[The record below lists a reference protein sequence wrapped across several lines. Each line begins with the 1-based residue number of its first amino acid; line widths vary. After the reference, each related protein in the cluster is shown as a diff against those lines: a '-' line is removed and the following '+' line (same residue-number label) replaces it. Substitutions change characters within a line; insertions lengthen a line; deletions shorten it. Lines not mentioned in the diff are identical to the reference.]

1 MVMIMKNK
9 KYYLFEMQPTSLNII
24 STLILFVVV
33 IFTVLLGKFSIIF
46 DNYGISLILMLPY
59 LVLHEILH
67 SVAYVIHGADFKN
80 ITYGAHMEKGILCCL
95 CKQNITKKNILI
107 SLVYPL
113 IFIGIITYVIGILT
127 NCGVLIFL
135 SILNISG
142 CSGDIIMFTA
152 LSRLENFEFSEYDNP
167 LAFGLYTKEDL
178 SNKKMFGLKY
188 LGTQDE
194 LEKKDLKK
202 VRISKVSYI
211 YFAIMILVGL
221 LCML

>member
-113 IFIGIITYVIGILT
+113 IFIGIFTYVIGI
-127 NCGVLIFL
+127 
-135 SILNISG
+135 
-142 CSGDIIMFTA
+142 
-152 LSRLENFEFSEYDNP
+152 
-167 LAFGLYTKEDL
+167 
-178 SNKKMFGLKY
+178 
-188 LGTQDE
+188 
-194 LEKKDLKK
+194 
-202 VRISKVSYI
+202 
-211 YFAIMILVGL
+211 
-221 LCML
+221 

>member
-1 MVMIMKNK
+1 MKNK

-24 STLILFVVV
+24 SILILFVVV

-113 IFIGIITYVIGILT
+113 IFIGIFTYVIGILT

-142 CSGDIIMFTA
+142 CSGDIIMFIA

-202 VRISKVSYI
+202 VRVSKVSYI

>member
-24 STLILFVVV
+24 SILILFVVV

-127 NCGVLIFL
+127 NCGILIFL

-142 CSGDIIMFTA
+142 CSGDIIMFIA

>member
-1 MVMIMKNK
+1 MKNK

-24 STLILFVVV
+24 SILILFVVV

-113 IFIGIITYVIGILT
+113 IFIGIFTYVIGILT

-142 CSGDIIMFTA
+142 CSGDIIMFIA

>member
-24 STLILFVVV
+24 SILILFVVV

-113 IFIGIITYVIGILT
+113 IFIGIFTYVIGILT

-142 CSGDIIMFTA
+142 CSGDIIMFIA

>member
-1 MVMIMKNK
+1 MKNK

-24 STLILFVVV
+24 SILILFVVV

-113 IFIGIITYVIGILT
+113 IFIGIFTYVIGILT
-127 NCGVLIFL
+127 NCGILIFL

-142 CSGDIIMFTA
+142 CSGDIIMFIA

-202 VRISKVSYI
+202 VRVSKVSYI

>member
-1 MVMIMKNK
+1 MKNK

-24 STLILFVVV
+24 SILILFVVV

-127 NCGVLIFL
+127 NCGILIFL

-142 CSGDIIMFTA
+142 CSGDIIMFIA

>member
-1 MVMIMKNK
+1 MNNK

-24 STLILFVVV
+24 SILILFVVV

-113 IFIGIITYVIGILT
+113 IFIGIFTYVIGILT

-142 CSGDIIMFTA
+142 CSGDIIMFIA

-202 VRISKVSYI
+202 VRVSKVSYI

>member
-33 IFTVLLGKFSIIF
+33 FFTVLLGKFSIIF
-46 DNYGISLILMLPY
+46 DNYGISLILLLPY

-80 ITYGAHMEKGILCCL
+80 ITYGAHIEKGILCCL

-142 CSGDIIMFTA
+142 CSGDIIMFIA

>member
-1 MVMIMKNK
+1 MIMKNK

-24 STLILFVVV
+24 SILILFVVV

-113 IFIGIITYVIGILT
+113 IFIGIFTYVIGILT

-142 CSGDIIMFTA
+142 CSGDIIMFIA

-202 VRISKVSYI
+202 VRVSKVSYI

>member
-24 STLILFVVV
+24 SILILFVVV

-113 IFIGIITYVIGILT
+113 IFIGIFTYVIGILT

-142 CSGDIIMFTA
+142 CSGDIIMFIA

-202 VRISKVSYI
+202 VRVSKVSYI

>member
-1 MVMIMKNK
+1 MKNK